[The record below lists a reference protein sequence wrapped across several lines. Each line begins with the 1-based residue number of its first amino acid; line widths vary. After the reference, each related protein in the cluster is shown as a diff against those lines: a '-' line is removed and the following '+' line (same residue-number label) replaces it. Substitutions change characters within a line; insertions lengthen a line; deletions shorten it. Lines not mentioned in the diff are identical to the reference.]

1 MSAVTVSNADRARVA
16 GHANRI
22 VPDWFVRAGLRFF
35 TTSLIAAMAVVAMAP
50 LPFIRLLG
58 AIACACATAGMLLHL
73 YAMHANDPQAFA
85 ALSQRLRP
93 MPARAGGLALNR
105 WN

>member
-1 MSAVTVSNADRARVA
+1 MFPVAVSSADRGRAA
-16 GHANRI
+16 GQAKRI
-22 VPDWFVRAGLRFF
+22 APDWFVRAGLRFF
-35 TTSLIAAMAVVAMAP
+35 TASLIGALAVVALAP

-58 AIACACATAGMLLHL
+58 AIACACATAGVLLHL
-73 YAMHANDPQAFA
+73 YALHANDPQAFA
-85 ALSQRLRP
+85 ALRQRLRP